1 MLVLHHA
8 WRSSA
13 SRRVRL
19 CLAEK
24 GLEFESHVV
33 DMMNMEHHSPE
44 YLKINPNGVIPT
56 LILEDG
62 RSLYESGTICEYL
75 DEAYP
80 EPPLRP
86 ADPYERAVM
95 RNWIRHV
102 DERIG
107 NLIIFNWVHSLA
119 KAAAKWSDEE
129 LAEHLKKV
137 PSKERQ
143 EAWMRA
149 ARKPYTEEERA
160 AARGKLVAI
169 LDRMEET
176 MRQTRWLAGNA
187 YSIAD
192 IAVVPFVKRIDE
204 EIAPD
209 EMTKQRHPKVAAW
222 WAAIQA
228 RPAFAQARIGPFTSE
243 LD

>member
-56 LILEDG
+56 LILDDG

-160 AARGKLVAI
+160 AARAKLVAI

>member
-24 GLEFESHVV
+24 GLVFESRLV
-33 DMMNMEHHSPE
+33 DMMAMEHHSPE
-44 YLKINPNGVIPT
+44 YLKINPLGVIPT
-56 LILEDG
+56 LILDDG

-80 EPPLRP
+80 DPPLRP

-95 RNWIRHV
+95 RNWIRHA

-107 NLIIFNWVHSLA
+107 NLIVFNWVHSLA
-119 KAAAKWSDEE
+119 KVASKWSDEE
-129 LAEHLKKV
+129 LAEKLRNV

-143 EAWMRA
+143 EAWLRA

-160 AARGKLVAI
+160 AARAKLVAM
-169 LDRMEET
+169 LDKMEET
-176 MRQTRWLAGNA
+176 MRQTKWLAGNA

-192 IAVVPFVKRIDE
+192 IALVPFIKRIDE
-204 EIAPD
+204 EIAPA
-209 EMTKQRHPKVAAW
+209 EMTPQRHPRVADW
-222 WAAIQA
+222 WAKIQA

-243 LD
+243 ID

>member
-24 GLEFESHVV
+24 GLEFQSRLV
-33 DMMNMEHHSPE
+33 DMMAMEHHSPE

-56 LILEDG
+56 LILGDG

-160 AARGKLVAI
+160 AARAKLVAI
-169 LDRMEET
+169 LDRMEDT
-176 MRQTRWLAGNA
+176 MQQTRWLAGNA

>member
-160 AARGKLVAI
+160 AARAKLVAI